1 MTSQVNEK
9 VFIAG
14 APTCLCSLINYVFLL
29 AAVLVAK
36 QRKQPHLDV
45 NQLQVKEK
53 LQTL

>member
-14 APTCLCSLINYVFLL
+14 DPTRLCSLINDIILL

-36 QRKQPHLDV
+36 QREQPHLDV
-45 NQLQVKEK
+45 NQLQVNEK
-53 LQTL
+53 LQTP